1 MTWGAAV
8 SGGDCYA
15 MQQLKKCSRFK
26 PLTVLLLGDGSV
38 VTCGAADGGDCS
50 AVQGKPVSSSSLTA
64 KKSQVAS
71 FVQRRVLVF
80 YKLSHTWIHERVG
93 PYTLNSENDGAIDPK
108 LPHN

>member
-1 MTWGAAV
+1 MVWGDAHCGGCSDAVQGRLRTAQQVQASGSAFAAILGDVSVVTWGAAV

-64 KKSQVAS
+64 KNRK
-71 FVQRRVLVF
+71 
-80 YKLSHTWIHERVG
+80 
-93 PYTLNSENDGAIDPK
+93 
-108 LPHN
+108 